1 MKKWWSKCSFQNN
14 LNWRRMVENE
24 STPFC
29 LNEFLLHGRKSSSEY
44 DKEREEL
51 KDNVLAWRQRYEKRQ
66 NKELAS
72 WSSRPCASPSTPW
85 STLPPGLEHLDHHQV
100 DQREKENWGTNSWS
114 GKWDTAG
121 SKMASFPDIWPS
133 LNFKMIFDHH

>member
-14 LNWRRMVENE
+14 LNWRRRMVENE

-100 DQREKENWGTNSWS
+100 DQRVKENWGTNSS
-114 GKWDTAG
+114 GVENEIRLEAKWRV
-121 SKMASFPDIWPS
+121 F
-133 LNFKMIFDHH
+133 LIFDHH